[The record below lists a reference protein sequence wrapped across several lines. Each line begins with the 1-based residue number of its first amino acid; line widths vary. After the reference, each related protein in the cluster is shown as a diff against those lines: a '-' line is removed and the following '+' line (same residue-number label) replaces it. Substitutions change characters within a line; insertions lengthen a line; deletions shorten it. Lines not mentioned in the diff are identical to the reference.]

1 MNGNRFPYRIPLL
14 MLSAAVVLTFALAGC
29 GTGGEPSP
37 GEIKTAAVLRAEPSE
52 TGAAGPEDPNM
63 IYSFNSVSQM
73 KKCVPSEKRANV
85 LLKGYARANDGGGG
99 LFVWDAE
106 SVLEPDGG
114 VVLEAQGS
122 EKGRY
127 IRVCENDYRNV
138 KWFGASGDGNRDDT
152 SPIRSAVASLPKT
165 GGTVCF
171 PGGIYL
177 ITGTIE
183 IGNGDG
189 DKTGSE
195 RNGVRLTGTGG
206 GFGVHSEK
214 EPTVIHAERPM
225 ETMISVNGKIAG
237 VELNGLCLNASSKAK
252 TCISAKAVTGLIVEN
267 VVCKMFTA
275 CGIRLAGGTGDG
287 NGCADCR
294 FETVSA
300 VSMSDN
306 VVCVDIGGE
315 AGSCVTENCVF
326 SDCRFDL
333 HSTLG
338 STACRIRN
346 ARGLN
351 FFRSHITGYTESG
364 SDYLV
369 LDASADGYPAE
380 NVFYD
385 CSVRSVTVVE
395 ENGRSIGHH
404 FFYGHGTYD
413 LETVPDHPMLHGIT
427 DSGLTFRFGGAS

>member
-1 MNGNRFPYRIPLL
+1 MSVNRFLYLIL
-14 MLSAAVVLTFALAGC
+14 AAALGLTFALTGC
-29 GTGGEPSP
+29 QTGGETSKD
-37 GEIKTAAVLRAEPSE
+37 GEKAGSDLPAEPSE
-52 TGAAGPEDPNM
+52 TVAQEQGDPST
-63 IYSFNSVSQM
+63 IYSFTSVSQM
-73 KKCVPSEKRANV
+73 KKTVPSEKRASV

-99 LFVWDAE
+99 MFYWDAE

-114 VVLEAQGS
+114 VVIEAQDS
-122 EKGRY
+122 AKGRY
-127 IRVCENDYRNV
+127 IRVCEDDYRNV

-152 SPIRSAVASLPKT
+152 SPIRSAVASLPAT

-177 ITGTIE
+177 ITDTIE

-189 DKTGSE
+189 SGTGSDC
-195 RNGVRLTGTGG
+195 NGIRLTGNGG

-214 EPTVIHAERPM
+214 EPTVIQAERKM
-225 ETMISVNGKIAG
+225 GAMISVNGKIAG
-237 VELNGLCLNASSKAK
+237 VELTGLCLSAASKAQV
-252 TCISAKAVTGLIVEN
+252 CIAAKAVNGLVLEN
-267 VVCKMFTA
+267 VVCKMFTE
-275 CGIRLAGGTGDG
+275 CGIRLAAGTGDG

-300 VSMSDN
+300 VSLTDN
-306 VVCVDIGGE
+306 IICVDIGGE
-315 AGSCVTENCVF
+315 AGACVTENCVF
-326 SDCRFDL
+326 TDCRFDI

-346 ARGLN
+346 AKGLT
-351 FFRSHITGYTESG
+351 FYRSHITGYTESG

-369 LDASADGYPAE
+369 LDASADGYPSE

-385 CSVRSVTVVE
+385 CSVASVTVLE
-395 ENGRSIGHH
+395 EDGHSIGHH

-413 LETVPDHPMLHGIT
+413 METVPDHPMLHGIT
-427 DSGLTFRFGGAS
+427 DSGLAFRFGGGAS